1 MAIAQNTS
9 TARGNVHSTQNNT
22 VRVEYYCKTDEKRTE
37 PNRRVPE
44 EEEEQ
49 EVEHEESGELRV
61 RGGHAVLRVHLAEY
75 LRAPQLVLVLGVD
88 SGAVTGLDCATRS
101 DALVGRGGRRAHLT

>member
-22 VRVEYYCKTDEKRTE
+22 VRVEYYKKRTE

-61 RGGHAVLRVHLAEY
+61 RGWHAILRVHLTEY